1 MTETWLLA
9 ALWLGLAL
17 VATLLSI
24 WLRIATALSE
34 IVVGTVA
41 QLIIGATLG
50 TALLHTDDSWIKFLS
65 GTGAIVLTFLA
76 GAELDPAVFRIKW
89 KEASLIGLVGFVAPF
104 FGCTAVAYWVL
115 HWDVRASWLAGVAM
129 STTSVAVV
137 YAVML
142 EFGLNV
148 TTYGKTLL
156 AACFINDLLTVLVLG
171 FIFSPFTWKT
181 GAFFGG
187 ASVVFVVLPFITPQF
202 FKRYGGRPSEL
213 EAKFLLLVLFGLG
226 GLATWSGSEAVL
238 PAYLVGMVLAGTV
251 GKDHSLIRR
260 LRTLT

>member
-9 ALWLGLAL
+9 ALWLCLAL

-24 WLRIATALSE
+24 WLRVATALSE

-41 QLIIGATLG
+41 QLIIGATIG
-50 TALLHTDDSWIKFLS
+50 TTLLRTDDSWIKFLS

-104 FGCTAVAYWVL
+104 FGCTAIAYWIL

-129 STTSVAVV
+129 STTSVAIV

-148 TTYGKTLL
+148 TTYGKTVLG
-156 AACFINDLLTVLVLG
+156 ACFINDLLTCSPWGSSSVRSLG
-171 FIFSPFTWKT
+171 KRAP
-181 GAFFGG
+181 
-187 ASVVFVVLPFITPQF
+187 SVVERAYVLPCC
-202 FKRYGGRPSEL
+202 PSSRR
-213 EAKFLLLVLFGLG
+213 GS
-226 GLATWSGSEAVL
+226 SGA
-238 PAYLVGMVLAGTV
+238 TV
-251 GKDHSLIRR
+251 GDRPNLKPSSFCSCYSRRWRANSWVCIPLPKSFARQRKKLFIRPC
-260 LRTLT
+260 